1 MTLPSTSSVS
11 HEGTQIRYFNN
22 VRHIW
27 QKQTP
32 PNLRSAEWTRKEKK
46 FRKDTAEGKCRW
58 QVIHEYRYKVRCV
71 FLPCDVRQVVVLY
84 DGTASI
90 TYEYR
95 IYLSQWSGWMP
106 LVPDEIQEHRQFL
119 FRLKQR

>member
-1 MTLPSTSSVS
+1 MTLPSTSFDS
-11 HEGTQIRYFNN
+11 HEGTQIPYFNN
-22 VRHIW
+22 ARRIW

-32 PNLRSAEWTRKEKK
+32 PNLKASSWIRIEKK
-46 FRKDTAEGKCRW
+46 SRKDTVEGERRW
-58 QVIHEYRYKVRCV
+58 RLSFEYIYEMRCV
-71 FLPCDVRQVVVLY
+71 FLPCDVRQVVVFY

-95 IYLSQWSGWMP
+95 IYLSQWSEWMP